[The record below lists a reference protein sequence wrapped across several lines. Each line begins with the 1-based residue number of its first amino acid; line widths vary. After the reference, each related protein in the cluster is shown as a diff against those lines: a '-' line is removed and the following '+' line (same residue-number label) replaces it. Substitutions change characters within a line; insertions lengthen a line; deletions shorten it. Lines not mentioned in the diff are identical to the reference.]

1 MIRFLVI
8 PLFIAVGYGAL
19 AGAADDNELDLALD
33 KEADQLAQR
42 FVGELKPQLKLAMEQ
57 GGPTHAIEVCATQ
70 APKIA
75 DALSAQ
81 SGWRVKRV
89 SLKSRNASRAQP
101 DQWEREV
108 LQQFEQ
114 RQQAGEAAAD
124 INYSANSGSQY
135 RYMQAQGVE
144 PLCLICHGKGLS
156 DPVQLTLENYY
167 PDDWATGYSL
177 GQVRGAI
184 SLSKSM

>member
-1 MIRFLVI
+1 MIRCLVTL
-8 PLFIAVGYGAL
+8 LFIAVGHGAL
-19 AGAADDNELDLALD
+19 ADAAGQTALEQ
-33 KEADQLAQR
+33 EARQLAQR
-42 FVGELKPQLKLAMEQ
+42 FIGELKPQLKLAMQQ
-57 GGPTHAIEVCATQ
+57 GGPTHAIEVCASE

-75 DALSAQ
+75 ESLSVQ
-81 SGWRVKRV
+81 SGWQVKRV

-108 LQQFEQ
+108 LQQFDE
-114 RQQAGEAAAD
+114 RQQAGEAAPD
-124 INYSANSGSQY
+124 INYSASSGGQY

-156 DPVQLTLENYY
+156 EPVRLTVEKYY

>member
-8 PLFIAVGYGAL
+8 LLVMVVGHGAL
-19 AGAADDNELDLALD
+19 AGTPEQTALELELEQ
-33 KEADQLAQR
+33 EAHELSQR

-57 GGPTHAIEVCATQ
+57 GGPTRAIEVCATE

-75 DALSAQ
+75 DSLSAQ

-108 LQQFEQ
+108 LQQFNQ

-124 INYSANSGSQY
+124 INYSASSSGQY

-156 DPVQLTLENYY
+156 DPVQLTLEKYY